1 MPDAKRTWYGA
12 FATLFGIGRAGRMPG
27 TLGSAAAFLILL
39 PFGGIN
45 IFALAAVILLGTV
58 TADMYAK
65 ERGAE
70 DPSEVVIDEVAGSW
84 ISMYG
89 LDASSAIA
97 AFFLFRVIDIVK
109 PFPVDSAE
117 KLPGGVGIM
126 ADDICG
132 GIIVN
137 VILRAVAWFFSV
149 LFAGGFSAIGGY
161 LGVGG

>member
-1 MPDAKRTWYGA
+1 MPEKTWHDMT
-12 FATLFGIGRAGRMPG
+12 ATLFGLGRIGPMPG
-27 TLGSAAAFLILL
+27 TLGTAAAFLILL

-45 IFALAAVILLGTV
+45 IIALIAVIFIGT
-58 TADMYAK
+58 AASDAYAK
-65 ERGAE
+65 GKGAS
-70 DPSEVVIDEVAGSW
+70 DPSEVVIDEVAGYW
-84 ISMYG
+84 TSMYG

-97 AFFLFRVIDIVK
+97 AFFLFRAVDIIK

-117 KLPGGVGIM
+117 KLPGGIGIM

-137 VILRAVAWFFSV
+137 LILRFISWFF
-149 LFAGGFSAIGGY
+149 FADGFSAIGGY